1 MIRVKSQKLAPEN
14 RPKSKLRNLS
24 ADTEIDSDLQFVS
37 RKIAVYFKEIKS
49 NAGRSTSLCPQVK
62 GQPTERDRN
71 AN

>member
-24 ADTEIDSDLQFVS
+24 ADRNRQ
-37 RKIAVYFKEIKS
+37 IAVYFKEIKS

>member
-1 MIRVKSQKLAPEN
+1 MIRVKSQKLARKIDQKVN
-14 RPKSKLRNLS
+14 YGISLLI
-24 ADTEIDSDLQFVS
+24 EIDSDLQFVS